1 MKKIRIGK
9 DVDIRWTILTNGEP
23 DPLHGRDLKVV
34 ILDPIRRR
42 TTISDYSA
50 DGNILSFRYPGT
62 QQKSVG
68 KHSLTLWENYGKIDM
83 TAVDACNVFELVAT
97 TCQEPASDIES
108 ETVQA
113 QSNIQIGIKGASAYE
128 VAVENGFQ
136 GTVEE
141 WLQSLKQPALDA
153 AAEAESRVSA
163 VIKTA
168 ETEIE
173 SLRELNSTVSNNEGN
188 RQEAEFLRVVAETKR
203 EENESERQTAEQDRE
218 EAEVERVAQENSRI
232 KAENQRIST
241 EERRVSQ
248 EHDREHQELERK
260 TNESTREANEISR
273 REAEIDRKNA
283 EEARTDS
290 ETGRAQAEAKRVSN
304 ETLRKEQENQR
315 TTGEQER
322 NLAEQN
328 RRSNE
333 VLRQDTE
340 TQRER
345 NEAVRIAGEES
356 RVEAEAER
364 KTAEESRNS
373 LEIERTESE
382 QSRNSA
388 EQARSSAEQ
397 SRSSAEAAREQ
408 SEEARVSSET
418 VRRQAETTREQQEQS
433 RQSAEQRRVTTFAEL
448 ETQATQIV
456 SQSETAI
463 NNANQAIENVN
474 QAAEAVD
481 GRITDIEIQIDDM
494 EKNGNA
500 LTSDIAAGKEL
511 VAQAITNKGVLTS
524 GTDSF
529 EKMAENI
536 GQIYKGAYD
545 DSFKVKINDNLP
557 SPEVERVGSSVF
569 PNWLEANI
577 RNVML
582 KDGVINYYLDRTN
595 SRLRNNGLPANTDG
609 SDGDVMI
616 ILPQF
621 WYSMVF
627 TAEGIEITYSNVGQ
641 TSEGWKE
648 SPEIYVGASE
658 GVIQTTGGK
667 DYLRSCYNTAPEFR
681 GGSHGSTNSSWDNL
695 PKSLLGMARTN
706 KNHDAFRIACLNKAN
721 TGTGV
726 YHQFDYRTY
735 FKLLLMFMAVYG
747 TRNIQDEYSGIDLT
761 TGEDKR
767 NSDGFKYGG
776 LGRGVADCGA
786 WWYSFNASNP
796 FIKTDVS
803 FDLGCRSGVI
813 DYPVNIGTEESPVV
827 QMVKVPVLWGIANP
841 YGHIFKCMDG
851 ITKQAVEIDGKKYD
865 RWALFYN
872 PKFYKSSGQTD
883 ADKVIDIPTVNSG
896 YIKKMDGNFLPTM
909 VGGSE
914 SSYWTDYIWAS
925 SSLQSFAVF
934 NGGSASHGGSCGLA
948 CEYSPSGVGHAYS
961 DLGGR
966 LCFSPS

>member
-1 MKKIRIGK
+1 MKKIRINK
-9 DVDIRWTILTNGEP
+9 DISIRWTILTNGESVS
-23 DPLHGRDLKVV
+23 LVGRDLKLV
-34 ILDPIRRR
+34 LTDPIRR
-42 TTISDYSA
+42 TTDMEFTV
-50 DGNILSFRYPGT
+50 DGNTVTTLYKGT
-62 QQKSVG
+62 QHKCLGVYN
-68 KHSLTLWENYGKIDM
+68 LTLWENYGKDGQ
-83 TAVDACNVFELVAT
+83 TAVDACNAFTLVST
-97 TCQEPASDIES
+97 TCAEGGEDEGLDT
-108 ETVQA
+108 ETVEWQG
-113 QSNIQIGIKGASAYE
+113 NIQTGIKGASAYE

-141 WLQSLKQPALDA
+141 WLQSIKQPALDA

-173 SLRELNSTVSNNEGN
+173 SLRELNSTVSNNEAN
-188 RQEAEFLRVVAETKR
+188 RQEAEFLRVV
-203 EENESERQTAEQDRE
+203 
-218 EAEVERVAQENSRI
+218 
-232 KAENQRIST
+232 
-241 EERRVSQ
+241 
-248 EHDREHQELERK
+248 
-260 TNESTREANEISR
+260 
-273 REAEIDRKNA
+273 
-283 EEARTDS
+283 
-290 ETGRAQAEAKRVSN
+290 
-304 ETLRKEQENQR
+304 
-315 TTGEQER
+315 
-322 NLAEQN
+322 
-328 RRSNE
+328 
-333 VLRQDTE
+333 
-340 TQRER
+340 
-345 NEAVRIAGEES
+345 
-356 RVEAEAER
+356 
-364 KTAEESRNS
+364 
-373 LEIERTESE
+373 
-382 QSRNSA
+382 
-388 EQARSSAEQ
+388 
-397 SRSSAEAAREQ
+397 
-408 SEEARVSSET
+408 
-418 VRRQAETTREQQEQS
+418 AETTREQQEQS

-474 QAAEAVD
+474 QAAKAVD
-481 GRITDIEIQIDDM
+481 GRITNIETQIDEMD
-494 EKNGNA
+494 KNGNA

-569 PNWLEANI
+569 PNWLEDNI

-595 SRLRNNGLPANTDG
+595 SRLRGNGLPANTDG

-627 TAEGIEITYSNVGQ
+627 TAEGVEITYSNVGQ

-681 GGSHGSTNSSWDNL
+681 GGIHGSTNSSWDNL

-706 KNHDAFRIACLNKAN
+706 KSHDAFRIACLNKTN

-726 YHQFDYRTY
+726 YHQLDYRTY

-747 TRNIQDEYSGIDLT
+747 TRNIQDEYSGMDLT

-776 LGRGVADCGA
+776 LGRGVADCGV
-786 WWYSFNASNP
+786 WWHSFNESNP

-803 FDLGCRSGVI
+803 FNLGCRSGVI

-851 ITKQAVEIDGKKYD
+851 ITKQVVEIDGKKYD

-883 ADKVIDIPTVNSG
+883 ADEVIDIPTVNSG

-914 SSYWTDYIWAS
+914 SSYWTDYLWAS
-925 SSLQSFAVF
+925 SSLQPFAVF
-934 NGGSASHGGSCGLA
+934 NGGHASLGGYCGLA
-948 CEYSPSGVGHAYS
+948 SVGSSNGVGGASS
-961 DLGGR
+961 DHGGR

>member
-9 DVDIRWTILTNGEP
+9 DIALRWTILTNGEP
-23 DPLHGRDLKVV
+23 EPLHGRDLKII
-34 ILDPIRRR
+34 ILDPLRRKIAV
-42 TTISDYSA
+42 TDYET
-50 DGNILSFRYPGT
+50 DGHIISFRLSGT
-62 QQKSVG
+62 EQKSLG
-68 KHSLTLWENYGKIDM
+68 KYSLTLWENFGKTDM
-83 TAVDACNVFELVAT
+83 TAVDACNVFELVSS
-97 TCQEPASDIES
+97 TCQEPTSDMEN
-108 ETVQA
+108 ETVEW
-113 QSNIQIGIKGASAYE
+113 QSNIQIGVKGASAYE
-128 VAVENGFQ
+128 IAVENGFQ

-141 WLQSLKQPALDA
+141 WLQSLRQPAEDA
-153 AAEAESRVSA
+153 ASA
-163 VIKTA
+163 A
-168 ETEIE
+168 DAQIE
-173 SLRELNSTVSNNEGN
+173 EMKALENTVT
-188 RQEAEFLRVVAETKR
+188 Q
-203 EENESERQTAEQDRE
+203 
-218 EAEVERVAQENSRI
+218 
-232 KAENQRIST
+232 AENQRKQAEQT
-241 EERRVSQ
+241 RVSS
-248 EHDREHQELERK
+248 EADREVAEQQRSETFTELLNDIETLK
-260 TNESTREANEISR
+260 REAGTSIF
-273 REAEIDRKNA
+273 NA
-283 EEARTDS
+283 DAAT
-290 ETGRAQAEAKRVSN
+290 AAANQAA
-304 ETLRKEQENQR
+304 NQATQATQSADTATR
-315 TTGEQER
+315 NA
-322 NLAEQN
+322 NLATENANAAGQSIVKLEKIIEQ
-328 RRSNE
+328 
-333 VLRQDTE
+333 
-340 TQRER
+340 
-345 NEAVRIAGEES
+345 
-356 RVEAEAER
+356 
-364 KTAEESRNS
+364 
-373 LEIERTESE
+373 
-382 QSRNSA
+382 A

-397 SRSSAEAAREQ
+397 SRVLSETERQQAEQ
-408 SEEARVSSET
+408 SRTTSET
-418 VRRQAETTREQQEQS
+418 ARQQAETTREQQEES
-433 RQSAEQRRVTTFAEL
+433 RREAEQRRVTTFSEL

-481 GRITDIEIQIDDM
+481 DRITDIETQIDNM
-494 EKNGNA
+494 EKEGNA
-500 LTSDIAAGKEL
+500 LVSDIAAGKEL

-557 SPEVERVGSSVF
+557 SPEVERIGSAVF
-569 PNWLEANI
+569 PNWLEDNI

-595 SRLRNNGLPANTDG
+595 SRLKDNGLPANTDG

-616 ILPQF
+616 ILPRF

-627 TAEGIEITYSNVGQ
+627 TAEGVEITYSNVGQ

-667 DYLRSCYNTAPEFR
+667 DYLRSCYNTAAEFR
-681 GGSHGSTNSSWDNL
+681 GGSHGSTNASWDSL
-695 PKSLLGMARTN
+695 TKSLLGMARTN
-706 KNHDAFRIACLNKAN
+706 KNHDAFRTACLNKTNA
-721 TGTGV
+721 GTGV

-776 LGRGVADCGA
+776 LGRGVADCGS
-786 WWYSFNASNP
+786 WWNAFNGQNP
-796 FIKTDVS
+796 FVRTDIS
-803 FDLGCRSGVI
+803 YDLGCRSGVI
-813 DYPVNIGTEESPVV
+813 DYPVNTGTEESPVV

-851 ITKQAVEIDGKKYD
+851 ITKQVVEIDGKKHD

-883 ADKVIDIPTVNSG
+883 ADEVIDIPVVNTG
-896 YIKKMDGNFLPTM
+896 YIKKMDGKFLPTM

-914 SSYWTDYIWAS
+914 SSYWSDYLWAS
-925 SSLQSFAVF
+925 SGLQSYAVF
-934 NGGSASHGGSCGLA
+934 NGGLASHGGYCGLA
-948 CEYSPSGVGHAYS
+948 YVSSGAGVGDANSHC
-961 DLGGR
+961 GGR

>member
-9 DVDIRWTILTNGEP
+9 DISIRWTILTNGEAVS
-23 DPLHGRDLKVV
+23 LVGRDLKLV
-34 ILDPIRRR
+34 LTDPIRR
-42 TTISDYSA
+42 TTDMEFTVE
-50 DGNILSFRYPGT
+50 GNTVTTLYKGT
-62 QQKSVG
+62 QHKCLGVYN
-68 KHSLTLWENYGKIDM
+68 LTLWENYGKDGQ
-83 TAVDACNVFELVAT
+83 TAVDACNAFTLVST
-97 TCQEPASDIES
+97 TCAEGGEDEGLDT
-108 ETVQA
+108 ETVEWQG
-113 QSNIQIGIKGASAYE
+113 NIQTGIKGASAYE

-136 GTVEE
+136 GTLEE
-141 WLQSLKQPALDA
+141 WLQSLEQPALDA

-173 SLRELNSTVSNNEGN
+173 SLRELNSTVSNNEAN
-188 RQEAEFLRVVAETKR
+188 RQEAEFLRVV
-203 EENESERQTAEQDRE
+203 
-218 EAEVERVAQENSRI
+218 
-232 KAENQRIST
+232 
-241 EERRVSQ
+241 
-248 EHDREHQELERK
+248 
-260 TNESTREANEISR
+260 
-273 REAEIDRKNA
+273 
-283 EEARTDS
+283 
-290 ETGRAQAEAKRVSN
+290 
-304 ETLRKEQENQR
+304 
-315 TTGEQER
+315 
-322 NLAEQN
+322 
-328 RRSNE
+328 
-333 VLRQDTE
+333 
-340 TQRER
+340 
-345 NEAVRIAGEES
+345 
-356 RVEAEAER
+356 
-364 KTAEESRNS
+364 
-373 LEIERTESE
+373 
-382 QSRNSA
+382 
-388 EQARSSAEQ
+388 
-397 SRSSAEAAREQ
+397 
-408 SEEARVSSET
+408 
-418 VRRQAETTREQQEQS
+418 AETTREQQEQS

-474 QAAEAVD
+474 QAAKAVD
-481 GRITDIEIQIDDM
+481 GRITDIETQIDDM
-494 EKNGNA
+494 DKNGNA

-569 PNWLEANI
+569 PNWLEDNI

-595 SRLRNNGLPANTDG
+595 SRLRNNGFPANTDG

-627 TAEGIEITYSNVGQ
+627 TAEGVEITYSNVGQ

-706 KNHDAFRIACLNKAN
+706 ESHDAFRIACLNKTN

-747 TRNIQDEYSGIDLT
+747 TRNIQDEYSGIDRT

-786 WWYSFNASNP
+786 WWNSFNAGNP

-803 FDLGCRSGVI
+803 FNLGCRSGVI

-851 ITKQAVEIDGKKYD
+851 ITKQVVEIDEKKYD

-883 ADKVIDIPTVNSG
+883 ADEVIDIPTVNSG

-909 VGGSE
+909 VDGNE
-914 SSYWTDYIWAS
+914 SSYWTDYLWAS
-925 SSLQSFAVF
+925 SSLQPFAVF
-934 NGGSASHGGSCGLA
+934 NGGNASSGGSCGLA
-948 CEYSPSGVGHAYS
+948 SVVSHHGVGSAHS
-961 DLGGR
+961 FRGGR

>member
-1 MKKIRIGK
+1 MKKIRINK
-9 DVDIRWTILTNGEP
+9 DISIRWTILTNGESVS
-23 DPLHGRDLKVV
+23 LVGRDLKLV
-34 ILDPIRRR
+34 LTDPIRR
-42 TTISDYSA
+42 TTDMEFTV
-50 DGNILSFRYPGT
+50 DGNTVTTLYKGT
-62 QQKSVG
+62 QHKCLGVYN
-68 KHSLTLWENYGKIDM
+68 LTLWENYGKDGQ
-83 TAVDACNVFELVAT
+83 TAVDACNAFTLVST
-97 TCQEPASDIES
+97 TCAEGGEDEGLDT
-108 ETVQA
+108 ETVEWQG
-113 QSNIQIGIKGASAYE
+113 NIQTGIKGASAYE

-141 WLQSLKQPALDA
+141 WLQSIKQPALDA

-173 SLRELNSTVSNNEGN
+173 SLRELNSTVSNNEAN
-188 RQEAEFLRVVAETKR
+188 RQEAEFLRVV
-203 EENESERQTAEQDRE
+203 
-218 EAEVERVAQENSRI
+218 
-232 KAENQRIST
+232 
-241 EERRVSQ
+241 
-248 EHDREHQELERK
+248 
-260 TNESTREANEISR
+260 
-273 REAEIDRKNA
+273 
-283 EEARTDS
+283 
-290 ETGRAQAEAKRVSN
+290 
-304 ETLRKEQENQR
+304 
-315 TTGEQER
+315 
-322 NLAEQN
+322 
-328 RRSNE
+328 
-333 VLRQDTE
+333 
-340 TQRER
+340 
-345 NEAVRIAGEES
+345 
-356 RVEAEAER
+356 
-364 KTAEESRNS
+364 
-373 LEIERTESE
+373 
-382 QSRNSA
+382 
-388 EQARSSAEQ
+388 
-397 SRSSAEAAREQ
+397 
-408 SEEARVSSET
+408 
-418 VRRQAETTREQQEQS
+418 AETTREQQEQS

-474 QAAEAVD
+474 QAAKAVD
-481 GRITDIEIQIDDM
+481 GRITNIETQIDEMD
-494 EKNGNA
+494 KNGNA

-569 PNWLEANI
+569 PNWLEDNI

-595 SRLRNNGLPANTDG
+595 SRLRGNGLPANTDG

-627 TAEGIEITYSNVGQ
+627 TAEGVEITYSNVGQ

-681 GGSHGSTNSSWDNL
+681 GGIHGSTNSSWDNL

-706 KNHDAFRIACLNKAN
+706 KSHDAFRIACLNKTN

-726 YHQFDYRTY
+726 YHQLDYRTY

-747 TRNIQDEYSGIDLT
+747 TRNIQDEYSGMDLT

-776 LGRGVADCGA
+776 LGRGVADCGV
-786 WWYSFNASNP
+786 WWHSFNESNP

-803 FDLGCRSGVI
+803 FNLGCRSGVI

-851 ITKQAVEIDGKKYD
+851 ITKQVVEIDGKKYD

-883 ADKVIDIPTVNSG
+883 ADEVIDIPTVNSG

-914 SSYWTDYIWAS
+914 SSYWTDYLWAS
-925 SSLQSFAVF
+925 SSLQPFAVF
-934 NGGSASHGGSCGLA
+934 NGGHASLGGYCGLA
-948 CEYSPSGVGHAYS
+948 SVLSANGVGYANS
-961 DLGGR
+961 DYGGR